1 MGLARA
7 LLLAAVAALD
17 PAVEEVGVLNG
28 GRHSRQEVANE
39 GSHGD
44 LAKELSE
51 VLGTENRIGFRHC
64 GLSIGSEDGSD
75 STVVHSLDRIAK
87 VAGILHSYPD
97 LRVMI
102 EGHVHTSA
110 PPEIAQ
116 AYSEYRANF
125 IAAIL
130 EEEHGICPGR
140 VETRGWGL
148 HAAQAALS
156 SEHPNAR
163 SAQAGYGW
171 VEIFVLVRRGLAEGA
186 SRTRD
191 VPCPARWR
199 GYQPGWLAGWLAD
212 GVLLLPA

>member
-1 MGLARA
+1 MRCRVASFGKFL
-7 LLLAAVAALD
+7 LVQDHPPLLAY
-17 PAVEEVGVLNG
+17 
-28 GRHSRQEVANE
+28 
-39 GSHGD
+39 
-44 LAKELSE
+44 
-51 VLGTENRIGFRHC
+51 
-64 GLSIGSEDGSD
+64 GSD
-75 STVVHSLDRIAK
+75 STVAHSLDRIAK
-87 VAGILHSYPD
+87 VARILHSYPD

-116 AYSEYRANF
+116 SYSEYRANF
-125 IAAIL
+125 VAAIL

-163 SAQAGYGW
+163 SAKAGYGW

-199 GYQPGWLAGWLAD
+199 GYQPGWLAGCLPD
-212 GVLLLPA
+212 GVLLVPA